1 MVAFVP
7 VNVMMPEEYALEIS
21 PRWWQRAV
29 AAIGSVERLLVELIT
44 NSTDSYKR
52 LHPHNTT
59 QTGTI
64 EISYF
69 PSDKG
74 AEIQVKDEAEG
85 ISLERFRR
93 ALEYGEDTSGLSQ
106 GLPVRGTLGI
116 GLKDVCIAMQGS
128 RILSVHNGLLNECAI
143 YKKEG
148 KPWVKFLRRNE
159 IVTEE
164 ERNSLNLKENGTIVT
179 GFISK
184 EFLPILDFKTL
195 HKNLCRHYMLRKI
208 NQSPRYRII
217 LKKDKDEEAI
227 VTYVPLEGER
237 LLEKAFNISYESS
250 NYHVKVTIKK
260 ASKNLT
266 QTGEFRDGG
275 LIIVYNEDAIVDC
288 SLFGFDADPHA
299 KKLYGEIEIENFPKL
314 LLDQT
319 KSIVDERR
327 RGLDKRHKFV
337 QDLAFTVGRDLEKI
351 IESERKAEIKLRQPI
366 IKSKGDL
373 ERIIRELNTIVRSEL
388 KEIGELDTLPPG
400 WRHPDYF
407 RFYHDSLDIAEYL
420 PTTVGLG
427 INPDKVSDQ
436 SEITIVSNERKV
448 EVNPHVIIVDHTKA
462 KGMLPLIR
470 EKIVVL
476 GKEAGVQA
484 QVIAKLGEIVPPA
497 EMNIK
502 VQPNPLLNPTDGF
515 AFIPDEMTVPEN
527 RMKYAILVTDMTLI
541 NREEANKIS
550 FVTSNPNIY
559 CPPQIEFVPKNTIGD
574 RVAII
579 HVPIN
584 GKGAGQTAIIIA
596 SYRDKQASLNV
607 KVEERERGS
616 RGLFRGFDYVN
627 WETVE
632 LISEYDPKTG
642 YILVNRAH
650 PSFKKHENISWH
662 ALRIFVVDTMTRKIC
677 EKITNEKVQRGAFPS
692 FSDNPGTF
700 MTEVFLDI
708 EHLYHK
714 YAHRLYDLLVECVK
728 KPR

>member
-1 MVAFVP
+1 MV
-7 VNVMMPEEYALEIS
+7 PEEYALEIS

-29 AAIGSVERLLVELIT
+29 AAVGSVERLLVELIT

-52 LHPHNTT
+52 LRPYDTT
-59 QTGTI
+59 KTGAI

-85 ISLERFRR
+85 ISFERFRR

-128 RILSVHNGLLNECAI
+128 RILSIHNGLLNECTI

-148 KPWVKFLRRNE
+148 KPWVKFLRKNE

-164 ERNSLNLKENGTIVT
+164 ERNKMNLKGNGTIVT
-179 GFISK
+179 GFILK

-208 NQSPRYRII
+208 NQSSRYRII

-227 VTYVPLEGER
+227 ITYVALEGEK
-237 LLEKAFNISYESS
+237 LLEKTFNITYESS
-250 NYHVKVTIKK
+250 SYRVKAIIKK

-275 LIIVYNEDAIVDC
+275 LIVVYNEDAIADC

-299 KKLYGEIEIENFPKL
+299 KKLYGEIEIENFSKL

-337 QDLAFTVGRDLEKI
+337 QDLTFAVGHYLEKI

-366 IKSKGDL
+366 IKSKRDL
-373 ERIIRELNTIVRSEL
+373 EKIIRELNTIVKSEL
-388 KEIGELDTLPPG
+388 KEVGELDTLPPG

-420 PTTVGLG
+420 PTTVGFG
-427 INPDKVSDQ
+427 INPDKVLDQ
-436 SEITIVSNERKV
+436 SEIIIVSNESLV
-448 EVNPHVIIVDHTKA
+448 EVNPHVIIVDHAKA

-476 GKEAGVQA
+476 GKEAGIRT
-484 QVIAKLGEIVPPA
+484 QVTAKLGETIPPA
-497 EMNIK
+497 EMSIN
-502 VQPNPLLNPTDGF
+502 VQPNPLLNPTEGF
-515 AFIPDEMTVPEN
+515 AFIPDEMTISEK
-527 RMKYAILVTDMTLI
+527 RMKYAILIVNMALI
-541 NREEANKIS
+541 NREETNKIS
-550 FVTSNPNIY
+550 FATSNPNIH
-559 CPPQIEFVPKNTIGD
+559 CPPQIEFVPKNIVGD
-574 RVAII
+574 RVAIVRI
-579 HVPIN
+579 PIE
-584 GKGAGQTAIIIA
+584 GKGVGQTALITA
-596 SYRDKQASLNV
+596 FYKDKQSSLNV
-607 KVEERERGS
+607 KVEERERES

-650 PSFKKHENISWH
+650 PSFKKHEKITWDS
-662 ALRIFVVDTMTRKIC
+662 LRTFIVDTITRKVC

-708 EHLYHK
+708 EHLYYK

>member
-1 MVAFVP
+1 MGAFVP
-7 VNVMMPEEYALEIS
+7 VNAMAPEEYALEIS

-52 LHPHNTT
+52 LHPYDPTK
-59 QTGTI
+59 TGLI
-64 EISYF
+64 EIGYF

-85 ISLERFRR
+85 ISLERFQR

-128 RILSVHNGLLNECAI
+128 RILSIHNGSLNECTI

-148 KPWVKFLRRNE
+148 KPWVKFLRVNE

-164 ERNSLNLKENGTIVT
+164 ERNNLNLKENGTIVT
-179 GFISK
+179 GFIPR
-184 EFLPILDFKTL
+184 EFLPVLDFKTL

-208 NQSPRYRII
+208 NQSSRYHII
-217 LKKDKDEEAI
+217 LKKNKGEEAI
-227 VTYVPLEGER
+227 ITHVALQGEK
-237 LLEKAFNISYESS
+237 LLEKAFNITYGSS
-250 NYHVKVTIKK
+250 NYHVKVIIKK

-275 LIIVYNEDAIVDC
+275 LIVVYNEDAIADC

-299 KKLYGEIEIENFPKL
+299 KKLYGEIDIENFSKL

-319 KSIVDERR
+319 KSVVDERR

-337 QDLAFTVGRDLEKI
+337 QDLTFAVGRDLEKI
-351 IESERKAEIKLRQPI
+351 IENERKAETKLRQPM
-366 IKSKGDL
+366 IKSKRDL

-388 KEIGELDTLPPG
+388 KEFGELETLPPG

-407 RFYHDSLDIAEYL
+407 RFYHESLDIVECL
-420 PTTVGLG
+420 PTTVGFG
-427 INPDKVSDQ
+427 INPDKVADQ
-436 SEITIVSNERKV
+436 SEITIACNEPLV
-448 EVNPHVIIVDHTKA
+448 EVEPHIIIVDHTKA

-476 GKEAGVQA
+476 GKEVGIQT
-484 QVIAKLGEIVPPA
+484 QVTAKLGESIPPA
-497 EMNIK
+497 EIGIN
-502 VQPNPLLNPTDGF
+502 VLSNPLLNPSEGF
-515 AFIPDEMTVPEN
+515 AFIPDEMTISEK
-527 RMKYAILVTDMTLI
+527 RMKYAILVIDMALI
-541 NREEANKIS
+541 NRGEANKI
-550 FVTSNPNIY
+550 FFATSNPNIHS
-559 CPPQIEFVPKNTIGD
+559 PSQIEFVPKNTIGD
-574 RVAII
+574 KVAILHI
-579 HVPIN
+579 PIE
-584 GKGAGQTAIIIA
+584 GKGVGQTALITA
-596 SYRDKQASLNV
+596 SYKNKQASLNV
-607 KVEERERGS
+607 KVEERERES

-642 YILVNRAH
+642 FILVNRAH

-662 ALRIFVVDTMTRKIC
+662 SLRTFIVDTITRKIC